1 MQIGELCDFF
11 ITDGND
17 GRGGG
22 GGGGT
27 LSQIH
32 AQIQRGNRGSKSPWK
47 ITKLKGS
54 FEILVRQH
62 SMFGY
67 HPPAKETPLKWRFAG
82 GPMMATFSG
91 SWILS
96 TVINFK
102 KSCQS

>member
-1 MQIGELCDFF
+1 MVDW
-11 ITDGND
+11 
-17 GRGGG
+17 GGG
-22 GGGGT
+22 GYSITNSCADPEGEQGV
-27 LSQIH
+27 QM
-32 AQIQRGNRGSKSPWK
+32 K

-67 HPPAKETPLKWRFAG
+67 HPPARETPLKWRFAG
-82 GPMMATFSG
+82 GPMMATLSG

-102 KSCQS
+102 KKVVRVGPPLTKPPETAHDQ